1 VSSTRGWRVLG
12 VEGVWW
18 SPRSSKPLRPDRV
31 GLGGFDSHTLPP
43 ARLRPIAVL
52 VARAALL
59 CFALMGSASALVAQ
73 EAGGRRLGPERPDS
87 GAVPA
92 DVAPMGP
99 PITPRRAF
107 LTSLILPGA
116 GQARLD
122 RPVAGGVFL
131 LIEAAAL
138 ALRHRSAEDLR
149 LARSFSRDSTPLTY
163 QVDPVTGIVA
173 RDGDGNPIV
182 VTWARSRYSEAW
194 VRTRR
199 LHVEDW
205 TAVLIFNHLFAG
217 ADAFVAAQLWDIPEK
232 VGVRATPLGPALVAT
247 FRFGR
252 APKR

>member
-1 VSSTRGWRVLG
+1 MLLAMVVGASSGLAAQDVAGR
-12 VEGVWW
+12 
-18 SPRSSKPLRPDRV
+18 RV
-31 GLGGFDSHTLPP
+31 GL
-43 ARLRPIAVL
+43 
-52 VARAALL
+52 
-59 CFALMGSASALVAQ
+59 
-73 EAGGRRLGPERPDS
+73 ERPDS
-87 GAVPA
+87 GNVSAES
-92 DVAPMGP
+92 APLRP
-99 PITPRRAF
+99 PVSPRRAF

-138 ALRHRSAEDLR
+138 TLRHRSAEDLR

-163 QVDPVTGIVA
+163 QVDPATGIVA
-173 RDGDGNPIV
+173 RDLDGNPV
-182 VTWARSRYSEAW
+182 VATWERSRYSEAW

-232 VGVRATPLGPALVAT
+232 VGVRNTPFGPALVAT
-247 FRFGR
+247 FSFGR
-252 APKR
+252 APRR

>member
-1 VSSTRGWRVLG
+1 MALASLACANGVLG
-12 VEGVWW
+12 AQEAAG
-18 SPRSSKPLRPDRV
+18 RRV
-31 GLGGFDSHTLPP
+31 GL
-43 ARLRPIAVL
+43 
-52 VARAALL
+52 
-59 CFALMGSASALVAQ
+59 
-73 EAGGRRLGPERPDS
+73 ERPDS
-87 GAVPA
+87 SDAPVDVPA
-92 DVAPMGP
+92 LRP
-99 PITPRRAF
+99 PISPRRAF

-163 QVDPVTGIVA
+163 QVDPVTGVVA
-173 RDGDGNPIV
+173 RDLDGNPV
-182 VTWARSRYSEAW
+182 VATWERSRYSEAW

-232 VGVRATPLGPALVAT
+232 VGVRNTPFGPALVAT
-247 FRFGR
+247 FKFGR
-252 APKR
+252 APRR

>member
-1 VSSTRGWRVLG
+1 MLRAVAALG
-12 VEGVWW
+12 VLLVVAAA
-18 SPRSSKPLRPDRV
+18 SPEHLAAQEIAGRRV
-31 GLGGFDSHTLPP
+31 GL
-43 ARLRPIAVL
+43 
-52 VARAALL
+52 
-59 CFALMGSASALVAQ
+59 
-73 EAGGRRLGPERPDS
+73 ERPDS
-87 GAVPA
+87 V
-92 DVAPMGP
+92 DAPTDTAPLGP
-99 PITPRRAF
+99 PISPRRAF

-138 ALRHRSAEDLR
+138 ALRHRSAEDLK

-163 QVDPVTGIVA
+163 QVDPITGVVS
-173 RDGDGNPIV
+173 RDAEGNPV
-182 VTWARSRYSEAW
+182 VTTWERSRYSEAW

-217 ADAFVAAQLWDIPEK
+217 ADAFVAAQLWDIPQK
-232 VGVRATPLGPALVAT
+232 VGLRDTPFGPALVAT

-252 APKR
+252 APRR